1 MRDTVYF
8 TLPYIP
14 FFVPA
19 LLSVIAFF
27 YIPSPSEF
35 SDENH
40 VYVKAFDTYM
50 EVLSVS
56 TWLWVIIPFFL
67 YYIGTVY
74 EFSKKRGDSA
84 FRLSLYSTLAFISLW
99 LFCIQLSTE
108 FHTPCLLLLFASVY
122 TFFFPWIGNKVNL
135 F

>member
-1 MRDTVYF
+1 M
-8 TLPYIP
+8 PNIKKKYIP

-56 TWLWVIIPFFL
+56 TWLRVIIPFFL
-67 YYIGTVY
+67 YYIGTV
-74 EFSKKRGDSA
+74 
-84 FRLSLYSTLAFISLW
+84 
-99 LFCIQLSTE
+99 
-108 FHTPCLLLLFASVY
+108 
-122 TFFFPWIGNKVNL
+122 
-135 F
+135 

>member
-1 MRDTVYF
+1 M
-8 TLPYIP
+8 PNIKKKYIP

-56 TWLWVIIPFFL
+56 TWLRVIIPFFL

-108 FHTPCLLLLFASVY
+108 FHTPCLLLLFALVY

>member
-1 MRDTVYF
+1 M
-8 TLPYIP
+8 PNIKKKYIP

-74 EFSKKRGDSA
+74 EFSKKRGD
-84 FRLSLYSTLAFISLW
+84 LSLIH
-99 LFCIQLSTE
+99 I
-108 FHTPCLLLLFASVY
+108 
-122 TFFFPWIGNKVNL
+122 
-135 F
+135 